1 MKQLDVYVSSPANI
15 IGPRPTF
22 IDMTLTNVT
31 FVLNEILSSSF
42 GLVTD
47 IDALTERKR
56 CTWAHHAVSTGELKN
71 EYALM
76 LQMK

>member
-1 MKQLDVYVSSPANI
+1 MKQLDVDVSSPANI

-22 IDMTLTNVT
+22 IHMTLTNVT

-47 IDALTERKR
+47 RCMQGQRENDAYEPIMQ
-56 CTWAHHAVSTGELKN
+56 CAQVS
-71 EYALM
+71 
-76 LQMK
+76 